1 MFGPEDI
8 VRLARVLFLGWLLGP
23 LTAPAQIAVSTDA
36 AGPGSSFVLAM
47 TYSADA
53 ERASAIQL
61 DLEFDGAS
69 FSVSPLTREAARGAR
84 KGLFARSLDA
94 NRLRLLF
101 VGLNGEPIPNGR
113 LAQLFVFP
121 KPGAG
126 SGTFP
131 FRIANVMGV
140 DGWGR
145 AVEIA
150 GMPGAVVVEPGRA
163 RVGLRAEGVLSA
175 ASWLNGGVSPGEIL
189 TLVGAEIGAREAVV
203 PAQGASAQVL
213 GGTVVRFDGV
223 PAPILFS
230 SPQQINLVAPYAL
243 AGRGSTRIEIT
254 GPQGSINPV
263 TVPVAPARPS
273 LFTLQGAGAGPAAA
287 LNQDTSLNTAEN
299 PAERGTVVV
308 LFGTGAGVTMP
319 AGVDGQVA
327 GSVLTR
333 PVGGLE
339 VTVGERTAEVL
350 YAGSAPGFIAG
361 LLQVNVRIPADVGSG
376 AVPVRLR
383 AGGAAGPTD
392 ATVWIR

>member
-1 MFGPEDI
+1 MAGC
-8 VRLARVLFLGWLLGP
+8 LLGP
-23 LTAPAQIAVSTDA
+23 LAAPAQISVSADV

-47 TYSADA
+47 TYEAGA

-69 FSVSPLTREAARGAR
+69 LSVAPLTREAARGPR
-84 KGLFARSLDA
+84 KGLFARSLDP

-126 SGTFP
+126 AGTFP
-131 FRIANVMGV
+131 FRVTNVMGV

-145 AVEIA
+145 ALDIA
-150 GMPGAVVVEPGRA
+150 GMPGAVTIESGRT
-163 RVGLRAEGVLSA
+163 RLGLRAEGVLSA
-175 ASWLNGGVSPGEIL
+175 ASWLDGAVSPGEIL
-189 TLVGAEIGAREAVV
+189 TLVGAEIGAREPAV
-203 PAQGASAQVL
+203 PAQGASAQIL

-230 SPQQINLVAPYAL
+230 SSQQINLVAPYAL